1 MVWVE
6 EKDWGFRLGFF
17 FFFFFCCGLVVV
29 VVVVADGGGGCGW
42 LLWMFLL
49 FF

>member
-6 EKDWGFRLGFF
+6 EKDWGFGLG
-17 FFFFFCCGLVVV
+17 FFFFCCGLVVV

>member
-6 EKDWGFRLGFF
+6 EKDWGFGLVFF
-17 FFFFFCCGLVVV
+17 FFFFRCGL
-29 VVVVADGGGGCGW
+29 VVVVADGGGGYGW

-49 FF
+49 LF